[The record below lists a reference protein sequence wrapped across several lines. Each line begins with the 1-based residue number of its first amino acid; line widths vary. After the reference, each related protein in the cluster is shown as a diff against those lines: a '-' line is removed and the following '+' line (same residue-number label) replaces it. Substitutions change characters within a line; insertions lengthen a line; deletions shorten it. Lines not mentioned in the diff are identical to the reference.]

1 MEQDDEVAIDSVQEE
16 ILVGPEENDEESWI
30 LIILGFPVVGEF
42 LAAIVAMLPTII
54 LGIAVL
60 LILDTDSDTVIN
72 WTILLTLPITWFWL
86 RYLERKAGLAL
97 CLPLP
102 IVNIRIKWVLPPIG
116 LILAYHLFTG
126 QTWQ

>member
-1 MEQDDEVAIDSVQEE
+1 MKNDNEVAIDSEQEE
-16 ILVGPEENDEESWI
+16 TLEDLETQDEDSWI
-30 LIILGFPVVGEF
+30 LIILGFPIVGEF
-42 LAAIVAMLPTII
+42 LAFIVAVLPTII
-54 LGIAVL
+54 LGAAVM

-86 RYLERKAGLAL
+86 RYLEKKAGLVL

-102 IVNIRIKWVLPPIG
+102 IVNIRIKWILPPVG

-126 QTWQ
+126 QTL